1 MVKSVLPHQ
10 RLHVFIHVL
19 LHHDHEICFIM
30 AVVDSSL
37 SKPLRGL
44 LSKYTNV
51 VKGWQYRWFVLYPD
65 QGTVEY
71 YEREE
76 LVNQKPRGAINLH
89 CASVAPSE
97 EDSVT
102 FTIYA
107 ANGEVYKLRADNTKT
122 RQLWVSRLMYVT
134 QVSDS
139 RKASTV
145 SLETK
150 GSAGSTT
157 WSDAPAVRHSR
168 RSSVHSAVVAE
179 ENRALA
185 EVKEYVNEVCTLEVK
200 LAEKIESLPSHGDLI
215 NSLDQDMLL
224 LKACSKA
231 TAGCLDSCLSIL
243 DQQHAAIAR
252 QSFKKN
258 HLKSGAKVE
267 WIINNKDKSETD
279 VKLNGDN
286 KMSHLDESS
295 RLVAQSEIG
304 FTQPLPMPAINHED
318 EVTDSDAAEEKDLGE
333 MEQHK
338 TIILHL
344 LSQLKLGM
352 DLTKVVLPTFILEKR
367 SLLEMFADCM
377 AHPDTFL
384 RIADMTDPRAR
395 MTQVV
400 EWYLASFHEGRKFI
414 IIVGVVLPRSHI
426 ILLLGRP
433 STVRGMLVVRME
445 IRLAG
450 MLYVA
455 EQVSHHPPVSAFHIT
470 CPEKQIHMTGS
481 LWTKSKFMGMSL
493 E

>member
-1 MVKSVLPHQ
+1 MSILKHK
-10 RLHVFIHVL
+10 H
-19 LHHDHEICFIM
+19 
-30 AVVDSSL
+30 
-37 SKPLRGL
+37 
-44 LSKYTNV
+44 
-51 VKGWQYRWFVLYPD
+51 
-65 QGTVEY
+65 
-71 YEREE
+71 
-76 LVNQKPRGAINLH
+76 
-89 CASVAPSE
+89 
-97 EDSVT
+97 
-102 FTIYA
+102 
-107 ANGEVYKLRADNTKT
+107 
-122 RQLWVSRLMYVT
+122 
-134 QVSDS
+134 
-139 RKASTV
+139 
-145 SLETK
+145 
-150 GSAGSTT
+150 
-157 WSDAPAVRHSR
+157 R

-185 EVKEYVNEVCTLEVK
+185 EVKEYVNEVCTLET
-200 LAEKIESLPSHGDLI
+200 SST
-215 NSLDQDMLL
+215 LDQDMLL
-224 LKACSKA
+224 LKACSKLLPVA
-231 TAGCLDSCLSIL
+231 WTLFVYIGS
-243 DQQHAAIAR
+243 AACGYSR

-286 KMSHLDESS
+286 EMSHLDESS

-400 EWYLASFHEGRKFI
+400 EWYLASFHEGRKGSLAKKPYNPI
-414 IIVGVVLPRSHI
+414 IGETFHCSWDVGGENGNQASR
-426 ILLLGRP
+426 
-433 STVRGMLVVRME
+433 
-445 IRLAG
+445 

-455 EQVSHHPPVSAFHIT
+455 EQVSHHPPVSAFHIA

-481 LWTKSKFMGMSL
+481 FWTKSKFMGMSIGVTL
-493 E
+493 IGNLRLFLPEYKEEYVLTLPSAYARSILTYPWVELGDKCSIACKQTGYSASIIFHTKLTLMRELVLDITTGFDSLFNVLAFLRWQIAPGEWRHQVP